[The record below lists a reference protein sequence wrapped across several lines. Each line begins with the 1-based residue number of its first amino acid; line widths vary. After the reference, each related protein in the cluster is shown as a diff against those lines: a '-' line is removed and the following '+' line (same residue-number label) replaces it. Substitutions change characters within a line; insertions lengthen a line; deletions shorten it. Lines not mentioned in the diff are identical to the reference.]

1 MLGSESEDRQTEW
14 KGEFGS
20 RAEDNEMEMSGVLGS
35 RTERSIMKRSL
46 EECLEEDRSG
56 VE

>member
-1 MLGSESEDRQTEW
+1 MQQSI
-14 KGEFGS
+14 EFGS
-20 RAEDNEMEMSGVLGS
+20 RAVDNENEWSGVLGS
-35 RTERSIMKRSL
+35 GTERSIMKRSL